1 MGHIA
6 GAKLILLGQLGR
18 RISEVSRDREIVCI
32 CAFGHR
38 SAPAVQALNAAVYTA
53 RSMKNGMIAWQLAR
67 LPVDKGSRI
76 RKK

>member
-18 RISEVSRDREIVCI
+18 RISEVPHDREIVCI

-53 RSMKNGMIAWQLAR
+53 SEHEERHDRLAVAR
-67 LPVDKGSRI
+67 LPVDKGSPD
-76 RKK
+76 